1 MKGSIVL
8 IRDPYIGMPIIIN
21 TDDSAPGPGGC
32 CCCDGGNGGNGG
44 NSGNSGNGG
53 AGGDTPDIDVPG
65 GEFPGGGNGEGEGG
79 TILADLPLAMCY
91 VPMQR
96 WNTTYPLD
104 RALTR
109 GTIFPELDLPFTGGR
124 ER

>member
-1 MKGSIVL
+1 M

-21 TDDSAPGPGGC
+21 TDDGGSVPGPGGC
-32 CCCDGGNGGNGG
+32 CCCDEGNGGNGDNG
-44 NSGNSGNGG
+44 GNGG

-65 GEFPGGGNGEGEGG
+65 GGFPGGGDGEGEGG

>member
-44 NSGNSGNGG
+44 
-53 AGGDTPDIDVPG
+53 AGGGTPDIDVPG
-65 GEFPGGGNGEGEGG
+65 GEFPGGGDGEGEGG